1 MATLEQI
8 RKANPALDI
17 RSVFD
22 EEFEDFG
29 QVIDLPQQKS
39 LMYLLDKTEIPAVN
53 NVYVREVDEWLQERR
68 AVIERDYYGEQ
79 KIEIGYCNGHSDH
92 LNAFEFHN
100 CSEINVAGTD
110 LVLFLSRRSAINDM
124 WVETDESQAFFVPK
138 GTAIEVYATT
148 LHFAPCAVDA
158 SVFRCL
164 VILLAGTNSPLTDSD
179 PNSIVFQKNKWLL
192 THPENQRM
200 VDKGARIGL
209 RGSNYKVNQITKTKN
224 H

>member
-1 MATLEQI
+1 M
-8 RKANPALDI
+8 
-17 RSVFD
+17 
-22 EEFEDFG
+22 
-29 QVIDLPQQKS
+29 
-39 LMYLLDKTEIPAVN
+39 
-53 NVYVREVDEWLQERR
+53 
-68 AVIERDYYGEQ
+68 
-79 KIEIGYCNGHSDH
+79 
-92 LNAFEFHN
+92 
-100 CSEINVAGTD
+100 
-110 LVLFLSRRSAINDM
+110 
-124 WVETDESQAFFVPK
+124 
-138 GTAIEVYATT
+138 
-148 LHFAPCAVDA
+148 DA